1 MPHEGEADMKP
12 GMGNGKS
19 GMGNGGSPASSHP
32 PSPIPHPPRCLLLM
46 AGGTGGHVM
55 PALAVAEHMRCEGWR
70 VVWLGTRAGMEARLA
85 VEKGFDMAWVKVAG
99 VRGKGLLAKL
109 LLPMNLLLAFWQAAR
124 AIFRERPDVALGMGG
139 YVAFPGGMMASLLAK
154 PLVIHEQ
161 NAIAGLTNK
170 VLSHV
175 ADRVLLGL
183 PLMGSGEWGVGSGKS
198 APPLPT
204 SHSPLS
210 KGEWVGNPVRPEIA
224 ALPAP
229 AERLAGRE
237 GPLRL
242 LVIGGSLGA
251 AALNERVPQALA
263 QIPVAER
270 PQVRH
275 QSGRKHLDILKGHY
289 ADAGVEAECLDF
301 IGDMAAAYEWADVVI
316 CRAGAL
322 TVAEIA
328 ASGSA
333 ALFVPFPFAVDDHQS
348 ANARF
353 LADAGAAWLKQQVE
367 LTPEDLADWLRSLT
381 RAALLE
387 RAEKARALAKV
398 DATDRVAAVLKELA
412 K

>member
-1 MPHEGEADMKP
+1 MTELESRKRETGS
-12 GMGNGKS
+12 GNGDA
-19 GMGNGGSPASSHP
+19 PLSSKT
-32 PSPIPHPPRCLLLM
+32 LLIM

-55 PALAVAEHMRCEGWR
+55 PALAVAERLRGEGWR
-70 VVWLGTRAGMEARLA
+70 VVWLGTKTGMEARLA

-99 VRGKGLLAKL
+99 IRGKGLPAKL
-109 LLPMNLLLAFWQAAR
+109 LLPTNLLLAFWQAAR
-124 AIFRERPDVALGMGG
+124 AIFRERPDVALGLGG

-161 NAIAGLTNK
+161 NAIAGLTNRI
-170 VLSHV
+170 LSHV

-183 PLMGSGEWGVGSGKS
+183 PLAHGNDALGR
-198 APPLPT
+198 
-204 SHSPLS
+204 

-237 GPLRL
+237 GPLHL

-251 AALNERVPQALA
+251 TALNERVPQALA
-263 QIPVAER
+263 RIPQAQR
-270 PQVRH
+270 PLVRH
-275 QSGRKHLDILKGHY
+275 QSGRQHLDSLKGHY
-289 ADAGVEAECLDF
+289 ADAGVQATCLDF
-301 IGDMAAAYEWADVVI
+301 IGDMAEAYAWADVVI

-353 LADAGAAWLKQQVE
+353 LADAGAAWLKPQTE
-367 LTPEDLADWLRSLT
+367 FTPAFLADWLMNLT
-381 RAALLE
+381 RDALQQRAA
-387 RAEKARALAKV
+387 KARALARPH
-398 DATDRVAAVLKELA
+398 ATDRVAEVVKELA
-412 K
+412 A

>member
-1 MPHEGEADMKP
+1 
-12 GMGNGKS
+12 
-19 GMGNGGSPASSHP
+19 
-32 PSPIPHPPRCLLLM
+32 M

-55 PALAVAEHMRCEGWR
+55 PALAVAEHLRGEGWR

-85 VEKGFDMAWVKVAG
+85 VEKGFDMAWVRVAG
-99 VRGKGLLAKL
+99 VRGKGLIAKL
-109 LLPMNLLLAFWQAAR
+109 LLPMNLLVAFWQAAR
-124 AIFRERPDVALGMGG
+124 AIFRERPDVALGLGG
-139 YVAFPGGMMASLLAK
+139 YVAFPGGMMASLLAR

-161 NAIAGLTNK
+161 NAVAGLTNK
-170 VLSHV
+170 ILSHV

-183 PLMGSGEWGVGSGKS
+183 PLMGSGEWGVGSGK
-198 APPLPT
+198 ATPLPT

-251 AALNERVPQALA
+251 AALNERVPLALA
-263 QIPVAER
+263 HIPAAQR

-275 QSGRKHLDILKGHY
+275 QSGRQHLDVLKGHY
-289 ADAGVEAECLDF
+289 AGAGVDAECLDF
-301 IGDMAAAYEWADVVI
+301 IADMAEAYAWADVVI

-322 TVAEIA
+322 TVAEVA

-333 ALFVPFPFAVDDHQS
+333 ALFVPFPFAVDDHQT

-353 LADAGAAWLKQQVE
+353 LADAGAAWLKQQTE
-367 LTPEDLADWLRSLT
+367 LTPEALADWLQGLSREDIL
-381 RAALLE
+381 AH
-387 RAEKARALAKV
+387 AEKARGLARP
-398 DATDRVAAVLKELA
+398 DATIRVAEVVKELA

>member
-1 MPHEGEADMKP
+1 MNMPA
-12 GMGNGKS
+12 
-19 GMGNGGSPASSHP
+19 
-32 PSPIPHPPRCLLLM
+32 RTLLIM

-55 PALAVAEHMRCEGWR
+55 PALAVAEHLRGEGWR

-85 VEKGFDMAWVKVAG
+85 VEKGFEMAWVKVAG

-124 AIFRERPDVALGMGG
+124 AIFRERPDVALGLGG
-139 YVAFPGGMMASLLAK
+139 YVAFPGGMMAALLAK

-161 NAIAGLTNK
+161 NAIPGLTNK
-170 VLSHV
+170 LLSHV

-183 PLMGSGEWGVGSGKS
+183 PLAGGDATLGS
-198 APPLPT
+198 T
-204 SHSPLS
+204 T
-210 KGEWVGNPVRPEIA
+210 EWVGNPVRPEIA
-224 ALPAP
+224 AVAAP
-229 AERLAGRE
+229 AERLAVRE

-251 AALNERVPQALA
+251 SALNERVPLALA
-263 QIPVAER
+263 RLLVEQR

-301 IGDMAAAYEWADVVI
+301 ISDMAEAYAWADVVI

-322 TVAEIA
+322 TVAEVA
-328 ASGSA
+328 AGGSA
-333 ALFVPFPFAVDDHQS
+333 ALFVPFPFAVDDHQT

-353 LADAGAAWLKQQVE
+353 LVDAGAAWVKQQADF
-367 LTPEDLADWLRSLT
+367 TPEALADWLKGLT
-381 RAALLE
+381 RTELLAH
-387 RAEKARALAKV
+387 AEKARALAKP
-398 DATDRVAAVLKELA
+398 DATIRVAEVLKDLA

>member
-1 MPHEGEADMKP
+1 
-12 GMGNGKS
+12 
-19 GMGNGGSPASSHP
+19 
-32 PSPIPHPPRCLLLM
+32 M

-55 PALAVAEHMRCEGWR
+55 PALAVAEHLRGEGWR

-124 AIFRERPDVALGMGG
+124 AIFRERPHVALGLGG

-161 NAIAGLTNK
+161 NAIAGLTNR
-170 VLSHV
+170 VLSHM

-183 PLMGSGEWGVGSGKS
+183 PLMGSREWGVGSGKAS
-198 APPLPT
+198 PLST

-210 KGEWVGNPVRPEIA
+210 KGIWVGNPVRPEIA
-224 ALPAP
+224 AVAAP

-251 AALNERVPQALA
+251 SALNERVPLALA
-263 QIPVAER
+263 RIPAELR

-301 IGDMAAAYEWADVVI
+301 IGDMAAAYAWADVVI

-322 TVAEIA
+322 TVAEVA

-333 ALFVPFPFAVDDHQS
+333 ALFVPFPFAVDDHQT

-353 LADAGAAWLKQQVE
+353 LADAGAAWLKQQTE
-367 LTPEDLADWLRSLT
+367 LTPETLAEWLQGLT
-381 RAALLE
+381 RADLLVH
-387 RAEKARALAKV
+387 AEKARALAKP
-398 DATDRVAAVLKELA
+398 DATARVAAVLKELVE
-412 K
+412 